1 MIWHKISCVAVS
13 RTLFATGFSIS
24 WLTSLVVF
32 STNWWHRSF
41 ELSYIYCNTRA
52 KLSASSY
59 SFCFIITLDRSLKF
73 MCLPPPASEGFGL
86 FTFWDL
92 LCFICK
98 CETSTWKQWVKLLI
112 GKVVHWT
119 SPESILVW
127 NPTQS
132 KSYLNICLCSIML
145 NNKHIST
152 TVQLVV
158 LHYTVLPQGI
168 QNNTNQEWFW
178 GYSHH

>member
-13 RTLFATGFSIS
+13 RTLFATGF
-24 WLTSLVVF
+24 TSLVVF
-32 STNWWHRSF
+32 STNWWQISF

-59 SFCFIITLDRSLKF
+59 SYCFIITLDRSLKLV
-73 MCLPPPASEGFGL
+73 CTYTS
-86 FTFWDL
+86 FWRFWSVHL
-92 LCFICK
+92 LRSRVSYAKCK
-98 CETSTWKQWVKLLI
+98 TSTWKQWVKLLI
-112 GKVVHWT
+112 KKVVHWT

-158 LHYTVLPQGI
+158 LHYIVLPQGI
-168 QNNTNQEWFW
+168 QININQEWFW